1 MYHKEG
7 GKITF
12 LIYFILLFF
21 IWRYL
26 LIVHSNY
33 LSSGWSDKY
42 DPNEPL
48 ETAKFRKKTE
58 KEPAFG

>member
-1 MYHKEG
+1 MSEHSVNTERVKTGEKAMYHKEG
-7 GKITF
+7 
-12 LIYFILLFF
+12 
-21 IWRYL
+21 
-26 LIVHSNY
+26 
-33 LSSGWSDKY
+33 GWSDKY